1 MNGRDV
7 SDKEETESLFAEN
20 KKAVTLL
27 VSRYLSIDDYFE
39 NSDEMYSDN
48 ELWNEDS
55 DEKRLLM
62 ESMKSPSVT
71 TPPSA
76 VPTKETVSPKR
87 QQSFAREKAPTPNNN
102 NNSTTAATTTPTEQL
117 SKLLYHNDPLHHTK
131 VKAHLESVNN
141 EIQMLDQRME
151 QLMMNNNN
159 NNKSNGGPKGK
170 AAEEEDEV
178 SATSQEVYQDPVDS
192 RPSIPRSNS
201 MVERFSSSRIH
212 QIVDSET
219 EHIYETIPEYSETEP
234 IYCSPHDSHVDLM
247 HNHQQQHPHQH
258 QHHQQHRHGQSMTK
272 TGVPLMRWSKS
283 FSAKDKGTRQQ
294 QQQQHPIMSHHQRL
308 SSGDDNCD
316 NTNQCSSSPFNTTDS
331 GNSNKF
337 LTLEFCA
344 NERAQCQGSTLVLC
358 APAAQARRD
367 KRNSS
372 GGVEVLDR
380 NGRRSG
386 DKAATNVKVAK
397 QKVKLPGNSRMPNSL
412 SNGHFGADEK
422 MSKSFSAS
430 STLPASD
437 TMYTNA
443 ANLEQTITLQQEMFR
458 QAMLKQKMLQHQ
470 QFLQSQKA
478 AAVAAAAMQHTGG
491 GGGAKDQQSGRRM
504 NGQQDNNNKE
514 KVSGFV

>member
-102 NNSTTAATTTPTEQL
+102 GITAAPPTTTEQL

-159 NNKSNGGPKGK
+159 NNNTSNGLGPKGK
-170 AAEEEDEV
+170 VTAEEADEV

-201 MVERFSSSRIH
+201 MVERFSNSRIH

-219 EHIYETIPEYSETEP
+219 EHIYETIPEYSEEP
-234 IYCSPHDSHVDLM
+234 IYCSPHDSHVDLA
-247 HNHQQQHPHQH
+247 HSHQQQQHHQHPHQS
-258 QHHQQHRHGQSMTK
+258 QQQRPGQSMTK

-294 QQQQHPIMSHHQRL
+294 HQHPIMPRL

-316 NTNQCSSSPFNTTDS
+316 NTNQFSSSPFNTDS

-358 APAAQARRD
+358 APARRD

-372 GGVEVLDR
+372 GGGVEAVDR

-397 QKVKLPGNSRMPNSL
+397 QKVKPTGNSRMPNSL

-437 TMYTNA
+437 TTMYTNA

-470 QFLQSQKA
+470 QLMQSQR
-478 AAVAAAAMQHTGG
+478 AAAAMMQQG
-491 GGGAKDQQSGRRM
+491 GGGAKDQQLGGRKA
-504 NGQQDNNNKE
+504 NGVQDTNNKE
-514 KVSGFV
+514 KVSGFIYSRRRD